1 MAPRTLD
8 DDDLLDRL
16 TGVFRSAGY
25 EGASLSDLSAATG
38 LQRSSL
44 YHRFPGG
51 KAQMAAEVVRR
62 VGNAVMDVAFAP
74 LEHAHP
80 TVAEVQAV
88 GRSLST
94 FYADG
99 AISCLLDTMSLRDH
113 ASTAAGGTVDGAV
126 DNELADALAAATQRW
141 IQAFAGVASAA
152 GADQGEA
159 RARAEDAI
167 AAIEG
172 ALVLRRLTGDGAAF
186 ARAIARLPTALMG
199 DTRSTKRSRR
209 N

>member
-1 MAPRTLD
+1 MTPRTLD
-8 DDDLLDRL
+8 HEALLDRL

-25 EGASLSDLSAATG
+25 EGASLSDLSSATG

-62 VGNAVMDVAFAP
+62 VGNAGMDAAFAP
-74 LEHAHP
+74 LDHAQP
-80 TVAEVQAV
+80 TVADVEAV
-88 GRSLST
+88 GRSLT
-94 FYADG
+94 AFYADG

-113 ASTAAGGTVDGAV
+113 SWAATGGEV
-126 DNELADALAAATQRW
+126 ADALAATAQRW
-141 IQAFAGVASAA
+141 IEAFAGVASSA
-152 GADQGEA
+152 GATPGEA

-172 ALVLRRLTGDGAAF
+172 ALVLRRVTGDGAAF

-199 DTRSTKRSRR
+199 DTKSTKSTKRTTR
-209 N
+209 